1 MNEILQYV
9 ILDNTVMAWLIC
21 AGVIVLVFGLRK
33 FFSRLVSQ
41 LLFKIIKQRSWKIDQ
56 KAFVQLLLQPM
67 QFFLI
72 ITITLLAL
80 DKLTF
85 PRALDFDVYHVSV
98 RHILDSVAKAIFIIV
113 FIRLLRRIID
123 FIALLLEQRANLAAD
138 TNENQMIVFFKDF
151 FKALLLVI
159 GILLVIRFS
168 FNKDI
173 TTYLAGLS
181 IVAGALALAARES
194 LENLIAS
201 FIIFFDKPFQ
211 VGDLVKVQTITGTV
225 ERIGLRST
233 RVRTDQKTYVTVP
246 NKQMLDSIMDNL
258 TLRSMRRA
266 DLKLELSL
274 QTAPDDLD
282 KAVAGVK
289 AILSEQVI
297 SSYTAFLSDITPTAF
312 VLHIEYYTA
321 TIPVADFNK
330 LRQKVNLAI
339 LRMLD
344 DMNID
349 LAGENKEVL
358 VRPPAAPAAA
368 ENAPMPTNS
377 ASAPVEKL

>member
-1 MNEILQYV
+1 MREILQYV
-9 ILDNTVMAWLIC
+9 ILDNTVMAWLVC
-21 AGVIVLVFGLRK
+21 AAVIIATFGFK
-33 FFSRLVSQ
+33 KYISRLVSR
-41 LLFKIIKQRSWKIDQ
+41 LLFKIIKHRSWKIDQ
-56 KAFVQLLLQPM
+56 KSFVELLLQPM

-85 PRALDFDVYHVSV
+85 PKLLDFDLYHVSV
-98 RHILDSVAKAIFIIV
+98 RQIVDSIAKAIFVIV
-113 FIRLLRRIID
+113 FIRLLRRIFD
-123 FIALLLEQRANLAAD
+123 FIALLLERRANLTAD
-138 TNENQMIVFFKDF
+138 VSDNQMIVFFKDF
-151 FKALLLVI
+151 FKAILVVI

-211 VGDLVKVQTITGTV
+211 VGDLVKVQSITGTV

-233 RVRTDQKTYVTVP
+233 RIRTEQKTYVTVP
-246 NKQMLDSIMDNL
+246 NKQMVDSIMDNL

-274 QTAPDDLD
+274 QTPPDGID
-282 KAVAGVK
+282 KAIAGIK
-289 AILSEQVI
+289 SILSEPVI
-297 SSYTAFLSDITPTAF
+297 TSYSAFLADITSTAFLVS
-312 VLHIEYYTA
+312 IEYYTA
-321 TIPVADFNK
+321 TIPVAEFNLLK
-330 LRQKVNLAI
+330 QKINLAV
-339 LRMLD
+339 LRLLD
-344 DMNID
+344 DMHID
-349 LAGENKEVL
+349 LAGETKEVL
-358 VRPPAAPAAA
+358 VRQQPA
-368 ENAPMPTNS
+368 
-377 ASAPVEKL
+377 